1 MSLLREYI
9 RALLTES
16 IDPKIMSM
24 IDRAEE
30 LGLRGFVKDGYAAV
44 YDPTIDVS
52 KYYDGYVGSVNRVAG
67 VSYNPRPGAH
77 GQPCSAAREVS
88 VSGSKD
94 FGMGPLAYDLAI
106 EASGGLMSDRLE
118 VSDEARAVWDYYLN
132 SRSDVRSSQLDNEI
146 DDLTPGLEDDNCLQ
160 SSARVVPGQRRVPSA
175 SSGDLA
181 WAESSLSKVYRKTG
195 TPVMDELR
203 RRNMLDEK

>member
-1 MSLLREYI
+1 MKLLREYI

-16 IDPKIMSM
+16 VDPKIMSM

-67 VSYNPRPGAH
+67 VSWDPDPGAANL
-77 GQPCSAAREVS
+77 PCAGARQVS
-88 VSGSKD
+88 VSASKD

-106 EASGGLMSDRLE
+106 EASGGLMSDRLT
-118 VSDEARAVWDYYLN
+118 VSLDANAIWDYYMN
-132 SRSDVRSSQLDNEI
+132 NRSDVQVDQLDI
-146 DDLTPGLEDDNCLQ
+146 DDSYGVPQLTPDDPQDDCTQ
-160 SSARVVPGQRRVPSA
+160 SQALGRD
-175 SSGDLA
+175 GDD
-181 WAESSLSKVYRKTG
+181 WYKSSLSKKVSKNG

-203 RRNMLDEK
+203 RRNMLDER